1 MTIPLNVALV
11 GFGFAGQTFHAP
23 LISAC
28 SDLRL
33 HTVVTSKPDV
43 LAAAWPEAKPVASL
57 EDALADP
64 AIDLVVIATPDAVHA
79 TQAEQALKAGKAVV
93 VDKPFARS
101 RADAARLVDLAREKS
116 LLLSV
121 FHNRRWD
128 GEFLTV
134 KDLIARGALGTIRRF
149 ESHIDRYRP
158 QVRDRWREN
167 AGPGAGLWFDL
178 GPHLV
183 DQALQLFGWPQ
194 GISADLAIL
203 RPGGQSTDYAH
214 VVLRYSDHR
223 VILHA
228 DVTTPA
234 ADLRMSVHGDKA
246 SWVKDGID
254 IQEEQ
259 LKAGM
264 TPGAP
269 GWGVDPRPGRLTDG
283 ATGQTVQ
290 TSDRAGD
297 QGAYYAA
304 VGAALRGEGANPVTA
319 AEAIQVMRVIEAGEI
334 SARERR
340 EVAL

>member
-1 MTIPLNVALV
+1 MAELNVGLV
-11 GFGFAGQTFHAP
+11 GYGYVGKTFHAP
-23 LISAC
+23 LIASTPGMKLAGIV
-28 SDLRL
+28 SSRPDDVAADWPGT
-33 HTVVTSKPDV
+33 TVHPTLESL
-43 LAAAWPEAKPVASL
+43 LASQP
-57 EDALADP
+57 
-64 AIDLVVIATPDAVHA
+64 DLVVIATPNDLHEP
-79 TQAEQALKAGKAVV
+79 QARAALEARCAVV
-93 VDKPFARS
+93 VDKPFTLTTLEAEGLKAL
-101 RADAARLVDLAREKS
+101 ADEKG

-183 DQALQLFGWPQ
+183 DQALQLFGWPR
-194 GISADLAIL
+194 GITADLAIL

-214 VVLRYSDHR
+214 VVLRYPDHR

-254 IQEEQ
+254 VQEEQ

-290 TSDRAGD
+290 TADRAGD

-319 AEAIQVMRVIEAGEI
+319 AEAIQVMRVIEAGLV
-334 SARERR
+334 SAEERR
-340 EVAL
+340 DVAL